1 MTAANDRFTYAGIY
15 CGAMFLISGV
25 VSNGIPVYRWLRR
38 WRSKSDV
45 EKASVDSAGA
55 PNAAVAFEGKSVDG
69 PLGQPSEKPL
79 ESPTPAYAGGEKF
92 GGAVKA

>member
-38 WRSKSDV
+38 WRSKGDV
-45 EKASVDSAGA
+45 EKGSVDTTDE
-55 PNAAVAFEGKSVDG
+55 PNAAVEGAKSVDG
-69 PLGQPSEKPL
+69 PLGQPSEKAL
-79 ESPTPAYAGGEKF
+79 ESRSPAFAGGDEF
-92 GGAVKA
+92 GGAAKV